1 VTPSSSDLDGEPLM
15 SKRNDGVSISIDNS
29 PFKVRSGLTI
39 LEAAEQNDIYIPTL
53 CAHKE
58 LTPFGGCRMCI
69 VEVDG
74 MRGLPT
80 ACTTPVEEGMIVRTR
95 TRQVQAER
103 KEILQLILSEHTSSC
118 LICDEKDE
126 CKEFMGTIRKAGVT
140 TGCRYCPNDRACE
153 LQDVVENMEIKEI
166 GYPVYYRGLRVEKDD
181 PFYDRDYNLC
191 ILCGRCIRMCQEIRT
206 ANTLAF
212 KQRGRY
218 TVIGPAYERTH
229 LEAGCEFC
237 GACVSVCPTG
247 ALAEKVSKWEGK
259 AEREQTTTCPF
270 CGVGCQIRLQVRG
283 DEVLGSLPEQDT
295 LINNGQLCVKGRFC
309 VAEVVNNHQRLK
321 RPYRTQNNT
330 RRELSWDEAIDVAL
344 DRLSACS
351 GDGFG
356 MLVSPN
362 CLNEDLYVAQKFARI
377 AMGSHNID
385 TASRSFYG
393 AGINAYLNLTQMS
406 APLSD
411 LRTASVI
418 LCLGLDTRF
427 SRSVVGV
434 ELRKAIARGAKVVTI
449 NPRHHS
455 LSVIA
460 EKWIQPSSGTEVAL
474 LDSLVK
480 LTQKKPKPSPARSK
494 AGVTGLDGE
503 LSEVSE
509 MLKGA
514 SAPVILAG
522 SEFLHHDESPQILES
537 IEKLARNVGAG
548 VLPLPAQNNLFGS
561 ILMGT
566 YPELLPG
573 GLSSSS
579 RKRIADLKKIWGT
592 KIPGLAPGW
601 KKEMF
606 SADKKLKVLYLVGE
620 VPLDTLPESEF
631 LIVQNIYPPDLW
643 HAADLALP
651 AASFAE
657 VDGTFINGEGRIQRV
672 RKAVDP
678 PGEALPDWE
687 ILCRIARKMG
697 KKGFDFSSAR
707 KVHKEISGLMK
718 GFGNFDK
725 PSRKATPLVCEAEL
739 VIPRAKSKR
748 MKKAD
753 KRFPLLLNTSVV
765 EHTHRGFAL
774 STWVE
779 GAGKLFPE
787 GVLCVNSED
796 AKKARI
802 SEGDEVVVAS
812 ANFEATWPVR
822 IVSEQPQG
830 TLHVTLRQGESIGPN
845 PHRVRIRKK
854 NV

>member
-1 VTPSSSDLDGEPLM
+1 M
-15 SKRNDGVSISIDNS
+15 SKRSETVNINIDNS
-29 PFKVRSGLTI
+29 PLKVRKGLTI
-39 LEAAEQNDIYIPTL
+39 LEAAKQNGIYIPTL
-53 CAHKE
+53 CAHDE

-69 VEVDG
+69 VEVEG

-80 ACTTPVEEGMIVRTR
+80 ACTTPVEEGMIIRTQ
-95 TRQVQAER
+95 TAQVQAER

-118 LICDEKDE
+118 LICEEKEE

-140 TGCRYCPNDRACE
+140 SGCRYCPNDGACE
-153 LQDVVENMEIKEI
+153 LQDVVERIGIKEI
-166 GYPVYYRGLRVEKDD
+166 GYPVYYRGLRVEKED

-247 ALAEKVSKWEGK
+247 ALSEKVSKWEGK
-259 AEREQTTTCPF
+259 PDREQTTTCPF

-309 VAEVVNNHQRLK
+309 VAEVVNNHRRLK
-321 RPYRTQNNT
+321 RPYRTQNST
-330 RRELSWDEAIDVAL
+330 RRQLSWDEAIDLAAQ
-344 DRLSACS
+344 RLSACS
-351 GDGFG
+351 AEEFG
-356 MLVSPN
+356 MLISPN
-362 CLNEDLYVAQKFARI
+362 CTNEDLYVAQKFARV

-385 TASRSFYG
+385 TTSRSFYG
-393 AGINAYLNLTQMS
+393 AGFNAYLNLAKM
-406 APLSD
+406 AVPLSD
-411 LRTASVI
+411 LREASVI

-449 NPRHHS
+449 NPKHHS

-460 EKWIQPSSGTEVAL
+460 EKWIQPTFGTELSL
-474 LDSLVK
+474 LNSLVE
-480 LTQKKPKPSPARSK
+480 LTRGKAKPSRPGLK
-494 AGVTGLDGE
+494 TGVKGFDGE
-503 LSEVSE
+503 LSDVAG
-509 MLKGA
+509 MLKET
-514 SAPVILAG
+514 SACVVLVG
-522 SEFLHHDESPQILES
+522 SEFLQHDDSPQILENT
-537 IEKLARNVGAG
+537 KMLAQNAGAG

-573 GLSSSS
+573 GFSSSS
-579 RKRIADLKKIWGT
+579 RRRIADLKKVWGLRVQ
-592 KIPGLAPGW
+592 GLPPGW
-601 KKEMF
+601 KRTL
-606 SADKKLKVLYLVGE
+606 SAGKKLKVLYLVGE
-620 VPLDTLPESEF
+620 VPLETLPESEF
-631 LIVQNIYPPDLW
+631 LIVQNIYPPDAW
-643 HAADLALP
+643 HATDLALP

-657 VDGTFINGEGRIQRV
+657 VDGTFINGEGRVQRV

-707 KVHKEISGLMK
+707 KVHDEISSLVKSLGD
-718 GFGNFDK
+718 FEK
-725 PSRKATPLVCEAEL
+725 PPRKPTPLACEAEL
-739 VIPRAKSKR
+739 LVPKAKHSSVKR
-748 MKKAD
+748 AD
-753 KRFPLLLNTSVV
+753 KRFPFVLNTSVV
-765 EHTHRGFAL
+765 EHTHRGFPL
-774 STWVE
+774 STWVK
-779 GAGKLFPE
+779 GAATLFPE
-787 GVLCVNSED
+787 GVLYVNSED
-796 AKKARI
+796 AKKAKI
-802 SEGDEVVVAS
+802 CEGDEAAVTS
-812 ANFEATWPVR
+812 ADFEKIWPVR

-830 TLHVTLRQGESIGPN
+830 TLHAALRQGESVGSN
-845 PHRVRIRKK
+845 PRRVRIRKK

>member
-1 VTPSSSDLDGEPLM
+1 M
-15 SKRNDGVSISIDNS
+15 SKRNDKVSISIDNS
-29 PFKVRSGLTI
+29 PFKVGSGLTI
-39 LEAAEQNDIYIPTL
+39 LEAAEQNDVYIPTL

-69 VEVDG
+69 VEVEG

-80 ACTTPVEEGMIVRTR
+80 ACTTPVEEGMIIRTR

-118 LICDEKDE
+118 LICEEKDE
-126 CKEFMGTIRKAGVT
+126 CKGFMGTIRKAGVT

-153 LQDVVENMEIKEI
+153 LQDVVEKMEIREI
-166 GYPVYYRGLRVEKDD
+166 GYPVYYRNLRVEKDD

-270 CGVGCQIRLQVRG
+270 CGVGCQIRLQIRG

-295 LINNGQLCVKGRFC
+295 LINDGQLCVKGRFC
-309 VAEVVNNHQRLK
+309 VAEVVNNHRRLR

-330 RRELSWDEAIDVAL
+330 RRELSWNEAIDLATE
-344 DRLSACS
+344 RLSACS
-351 GDGFG
+351 AEEFG
-356 MLVSPN
+356 MLISPN
-362 CLNEDLYVAQKFARI
+362 CSNEDLYIAQKFARVV
-377 AMGSHNID
+377 MGSHNID
-385 TASRSFYG
+385 TSARWFYG
-393 AGINAYLNLTQMS
+393 TGLNGYLNLTQM
-406 APLSD
+406 AVPLSD
-411 LRTASVI
+411 LREASVI

-434 ELRKAIARGAKVVTI
+434 ELRKAIARGAKVLTI

-460 EKWIQPSSGTEVAL
+460 EKWIQPTSGTEL
-474 LDSLVK
+474 SLIDSLVK
-480 LTQKKPKPSPARSK
+480 LTPRKAKPSRASSK
-494 AGVTGLDGE
+494 ATIKGLSDE
-503 LSEVSE
+503 LLAVAE

-514 SAPVILAG
+514 SSPMILVG
-522 SEFLHHDESPQILES
+522 SEFLQHDESPQILES
-537 IEKLARNVGAG
+537 IKTLAQNTGAG

-573 GLSSSS
+573 GFSSSS
-579 RKRIADLKKIWGT
+579 RKRLADLKKIWGL
-592 KIPGLAPGW
+592 KIPGLPPAW
-601 KKEMF
+601 EKKMF
-606 SADKKLKVLYLVGE
+606 PVDKKLKVLYLVGE

-631 LIVQNIYPPDLW
+631 LIVQNIYPPDPW
-643 HAADLALP
+643 HAGDLALP

-672 RKAVDP
+672 RKAVHP

-697 KKGFDFSSAR
+697 NKGFNFSSAR
-707 KVHKEISGLMK
+707 KVHKEISSLVK

-725 PSRKATPLVCEAEL
+725 PSRKASPLTCEAEL
-739 VIPRAKSKR
+739 FIPRAKSKT
-748 MKKAD
+748 MKTAD
-753 KRFPLLLNTSVV
+753 KRFPLVLNTSVV
-765 EHTHRGFAL
+765 EHTHRGFLL

-779 GAGKLFPE
+779 GARELFPE
-787 GVLCVNSED
+787 GVLEVNSED
-796 AKKARI
+796 AKKAKI
-802 SEGDEVVVAS
+802 SEGDEVVVTS
-812 ANFEATWPVR
+812 ANFEKTWPVR

-830 TLHVTLRQGESIGPN
+830 TMHVTLRQGESVGSN

>member
-1 VTPSSSDLDGEPLM
+1 M
-15 SKRNDGVSISIDNS
+15 SKQGETVNISIDNS
-29 PFKVRSGLTI
+29 PFKVQKGLTI
-39 LEAAEQNDIYIPTL
+39 LEAAEQNGIYIPTL
-53 CAHKE
+53 CAHDE

-69 VEVDG
+69 VEVEG

-80 ACTTPVEEGMIVRTR
+80 ACTTPVEDGMIIRTR
-95 TRQVQAER
+95 TAQVQAER

-118 LICDEKDE
+118 LICEEKEE

-140 TGCRYCPNDRACE
+140 SGCRYCPNDRACE
-153 LQDVVENMEIKEI
+153 LQDVVEKMEIKEI

-247 ALAEKVSKWEGK
+247 ALSEKVSKWEGK
-259 AEREQTTTCPF
+259 PDREQTTTCPF
-270 CGVGCQIRLQVRG
+270 CGVGCQIRLQVKG
-283 DEVLGSLPEQDT
+283 TEITGSLPEHDA

-309 VAEVVNNHQRLK
+309 VAEVVNNHHRLK

-330 RRELSWDEAIDVAL
+330 RRELSWDEAL
-344 DRLSACS
+344 DLATERLSACS
-351 GDGFG
+351 GDDFG

-362 CLNEDLYVAQKFARI
+362 CSNEDLYVAQKFARV

-385 TASRSFYG
+385 TTARSFYG
-393 AGINAYLNLTQMS
+393 PGFSPYLDLAKM
-406 APLSD
+406 AVPLSH
-411 LRTASVI
+411 LREASVI

-427 SRSVVGV
+427 GRSVVGV
-434 ELRKAIARGAKVVTI
+434 ELRKAIARGAKVITI

-460 EKWIQPSSGTEVAL
+460 EKWIQPTSGTELDL

-480 LTQKKPKPSPARSK
+480 STQKKAKPSR
-494 AGVTGLDGE
+494 AGLKTGVKGLDGD

-509 MLKGA
+509 MLKEA
-514 SAPVILAG
+514 SDCVILVG

-537 IEKLARNVGAG
+537 IKMLAQNAGAG

-573 GLSSSS
+573 GFSSSS
-579 RKRIADLKKIWGT
+579 RRRIADLTKAWGV
-592 KIPGLAPGW
+592 KVQGLPPGW
-601 KKEMF
+601 KKTF
-606 SADKKLKVLYLVGE
+606 SAGKKLKVLYLVGE

-631 LIVQNIYPPDLW
+631 LIVQNIYPPDPW

-657 VDGTFINGEGRIQRV
+657 VDGTFINGEGRVQRV

-678 PGEALPDWE
+678 PGEALPDWQ
-687 ILCRIARKMG
+687 ILCRIARKME
-697 KKGFDFSSAR
+697 KTGFDFSGAR
-707 KVHKEISGLMK
+707 KVHKEISSLVK
-718 GFGNFDK
+718 GFGNFDN
-725 PSRKATPLVCEAEL
+725 PPRKATPLTCEAEL
-739 VIPRAKSKR
+739 FVPKTKSK
-748 MKKAD
+748 KAEKAD
-753 KRFPLLLNTSVV
+753 KRFPFLLNTSVV
-765 EHTHRGFAL
+765 EHTHRGFPL

-779 GAGKLFPE
+779 GAATLFPE
-787 GVLCVNSED
+787 GVLYINSED
-796 AKKARI
+796 AKKAKVC
-802 SEGDEVVVAS
+802 EGEEVAVTS
-812 ANFEATWPVR
+812 AEFEKSWPVR

-830 TLHVTLRQGESIGPN
+830 TLHVTLRQGESVGSN
-845 PHRVRIRKK
+845 PHWVRIRKK

>member
-1 VTPSSSDLDGEPLM
+1 M
-15 SKRNDGVSISIDNS
+15 SRRNDQVSISIDNS
-29 PFKVRSGLTI
+29 SFKVRSGLTI

-69 VEVDG
+69 VEVEG

-80 ACTTPVEEGMIVRTR
+80 ACTTPVEEGMIIRTQ
-95 TRQVQAER
+95 TAQVQAER

-118 LICDEKDE
+118 LICEEKDE

-153 LQDVVENMEIKEI
+153 LQDVVERMEITEI

-259 AEREQTTTCPF
+259 PEREQITTCPF

-309 VAEVVNNHQRLK
+309 VAEVVNNYQRLR

-330 RRELSWDEAIDVAL
+330 RVELSWEEAIELATEK
-344 DRLSACS
+344 LSACS
-351 GDGFG
+351 AEEFG

-362 CLNEDLYVAQKFARI
+362 CSNEDLYVAQKFARVV
-377 AMGSHNID
+377 MGSHDID
-385 TASRSFYG
+385 ATSRSFYG
-393 AGINAYLNLTQMS
+393 PGFNAYLNLMRMG
-406 APLSD
+406 APLSG
-411 LRTASVI
+411 LRKASVI
-418 LCLGLDTRF
+418 LCIGLDTRF

-434 ELRKAIARGAKVVTI
+434 ELRKTIARGAKVVTI

-460 EKWIQPSSGTEVAL
+460 EKWIQPTSGTEL
-474 LDSLVK
+474 SLFDSLVR
-480 LTQKKPKPSPARSK
+480 LTLKKTKPSRARSK
-494 AGVTGLDGE
+494 TAVTNLDGD
-503 LSEVSE
+503 LSEVAE
-509 MLKGA
+509 MLKGG
-514 SAPVILAG
+514 SSPVILVG
-522 SEFLHHDESPQILES
+522 SELLQHDESPQILAS
-537 IEKLARNVGAG
+537 VGKIARNIGAG

-573 GLSSSS
+573 GFSSSS
-579 RKRIADLKKIWGT
+579 RKRLADLKNKWRTDVPYFTSRLG
-592 KIPGLAPGW
+592 
-601 KKEMF
+601 KELF
-606 SADKKLKVLYLVGE
+606 SFKKKLKVLYLVGE
-620 VPLDTLPESEF
+620 VPSGQMPPAEF
-631 LIVQNIYPPDLW
+631 LIVQNVHPPDPW

-651 AASFAE
+651 AGSFAE
-657 VDGTFINGEGRIQRV
+657 VDGTFINGEGRVQRI

-697 KKGFDFSSAR
+697 KKGFDFSGAR
-707 KVHKEISGLMK
+707 KVHKEISGLVK
-718 GFGNFDK
+718 GFGSFDK
-725 PSRKATPLVCEAEL
+725 PSRKATPLTCEAEL
-739 VIPRAKSKR
+739 FIPEIKSKR
-748 MKKAD
+748 TKKTD
-753 KRFPLLLNTSVV
+753 RRFPFLLNTSVV
-765 EHTHRGFAL
+765 EHTHRGFPL
-774 STWVE
+774 STWVQ
-779 GAGKLFPE
+779 GARELFPE

-796 AKKARI
+796 ARKAKL
-802 SEGDEVVVAS
+802 SEGDQVVVTLAD
-812 ANFEATWPVR
+812 FEKSWPVR
-822 IVSEQPQG
+822 IVSEQPQA
-830 TLHVTLRQGESIGPN
+830 TLHVALRQGDSIGPN

>member
-1 VTPSSSDLDGEPLM
+1 M
-15 SKRNDGVSISIDNS
+15 SKRSETVSINIDNS
-29 PFKVRSGLTI
+29 PFEVEKGLTI
-39 LEAAEQNDIYIPTL
+39 LEAAELNDIYIPTL
-53 CAHKE
+53 CAHKD

-69 VEVDG
+69 VEVEG

-80 ACTTPVEEGMIVRTR
+80 SCTTPVEEGMIIRTQ
-95 TRQVQAER
+95 TAQVQAER

-118 LICDEKDE
+118 LICEEKDE

-140 TGCRYCPNDRACE
+140 SGCRYCPNDRACE
-153 LQDVVENMEIKEI
+153 LQDVVEKMEIKEI
-166 GYPVYYRGLRVEKDD
+166 SYPVYYRGLRVEKDD

-247 ALAEKVSKWEGK
+247 ALSEKVSKWEGK
-259 AEREQTTTCPF
+259 PDREQTTTCPF

-309 VAEVVNNHQRLK
+309 VAEVVNNHQRLR

-330 RRELSWDEAIDVAL
+330 RVELSWEEAVEL
-344 DRLSACS
+344 TVERLSACS
-351 GDGFG
+351 GEDFG

-362 CLNEDLYVAQKFARI
+362 CSNEDLYVAQKFARVV
-377 AMGSHNID
+377 MGSHDID
-385 TASRSFYG
+385 TSSRIFYAASF
-393 AGINAYLNLTQMS
+393 NAYLNLTQM
-406 APLSD
+406 AVTLSD
-411 LRTASVI
+411 LRKASVI

-460 EKWIQPSSGTEVAL
+460 EKWIQPAFGTEL
-474 LDSLVK
+474 SLFDYLVK
-480 LTQKKPKPSPARSK
+480 LTQKKAKPSRAGSK
-494 AGVTGLDGE
+494 AAVKSLDGE
-503 LSEVSE
+503 LSEVAE
-509 MLKGA
+509 MLKE
-514 SAPVILAG
+514 APDCMILVG
-522 SEFLHHDESPQILES
+522 SEFLQCDESPRILECV
-537 IEKLARNVGAG
+537 EKIAQNVGAG

-573 GLSSSS
+573 GLSSGKRKMIEELKRKWRADVPYFTS
-579 RKRIADLKKIWGT
+579 RMSREIFTPKKR
-592 KIPGLAPGW
+592 
-601 KKEMF
+601 
-606 SADKKLKVLYLVGE
+606 LKVLYLVGE
-620 VPLDTLPESEF
+620 VPADTLPESEF
-631 LIVQNIYPPDLW
+631 LMVQNMYPPDPW

-651 AASFAE
+651 TASFAE
-657 VDGTFINGEGRIQRV
+657 VDGTFINGEGRVQRV

-707 KVHKEISGLMK
+707 QVYKEISSLVRR
-718 GFGNFDK
+718 FGNFDK
-725 PSRKATPLVCEAEL
+725 PSRKATPLTCEAEL
-739 VIPRAKSKR
+739 FIPKAKSRR
-748 MKKAD
+748 MKKTD
-753 KRFPLLLNTSVV
+753 KRFPFLLNTSVI
-765 EHTHRGFAL
+765 EHTYRGFPL
-774 STWVE
+774 STWVQ
-779 GAGKLFPE
+779 GARELFPE
-787 GVLCVNSED
+787 GILHVNSGD
-796 AKKARI
+796 AKKTRI
-802 SEGDEVVVAS
+802 SEGDKAVVTS
-812 ANFEATWPVR
+812 ADFERTWPVR
-822 IVSEQPQG
+822 IVSEQPEG
-830 TLHVTLRQGESIGPN
+830 TLHVTLHQGESVGPN